1 MIEAAK
7 ETLTILAGE
16 FALWLSIAIL
26 VLVATGGIDSIKIAY
41 KNWKN
46 K

>member
-1 MIEAAK
+1 MIDSAK
-7 ETLTILAGE
+7 EMLMILAGE
-16 FALWLSIAIL
+16 FALWLSIVIL

-41 KNWKN
+41 KNWKS